1 MDIIKSSDT
10 LLEFTTTRT
19 SDRFC
24 APLKRTIVKLF
35 GPAMAL
41 VILSGCM
48 TSPYWNQEF
57 EDRTE
62 LIPLQSFTTDKTKVV
77 KFECAKAFHGGLY
90 PDNGSAVWV
99 LIDTVMPTQQS
110 LKDSFGSKIYGAGIK
125 RVLPDSC
132 WRLDGANSVWYSSVR
147 ATQGT
152 GSNLQKFSTFDRE
165 GLECLGRENG
175 KATRHTGYLSKGCVK
190 TYSNSNEGIPYVI
203 FREKPEE

>member
-1 MDIIKSSDT
+1 MNLIKPSDT
-10 LLEFTTTRT
+10 LLEITTTRI

-24 APLKRTIVKLF
+24 APLKLTIVKLF
-35 GPAMAL
+35 GLAMAL
-41 VILSGCM
+41 LTLSGCM

-57 EDRTE
+57 EDRTG

-90 PDNGSAVWV
+90 PDEGSAEWV
-99 LIDTVMPTQQS
+99 LIDTVMPSQQS

-132 WRLDGANSVWYSSVR
+132 WRQDGSNSVWYSSVR
-147 ATQGT
+147 ATQGS
-152 GSNLQKFSTFDRE
+152 GSNLRNFSTFDRD

-175 KATRHTGYLSKGCVK
+175 KATRYSGYIGKGCVK
-190 TYSNSNEGIPYVI
+190 TYFESTEPIPYVI
-203 FREKPEE
+203 FREKPDE